1 MNVQHSIF
9 PLANLT
15 LHRIDFQPET
25 FIDADLLWLPHHV
38 KLSHSGRKRKAEHLA
53 GRVAAFYALREQ
65 GIRHIAD
72 IGEQRQPLW
81 PEGWFGSISHCGNS
95 ALAVVSQ
102 SAVGLDF
109 EEIFTPALCAEIASG
124 VICPDEEHILRT
136 SDLPFPL
143 ALTLAFSAKESL
155 FKALSS
161 ATSGMPGFA
170 SAQIIGLSERLIVLK
185 TTAAF
190 SPELDGQHHSLVW
203 QRWDQ
208 LVVTLLAKTLQ
219 FA

>member
-1 MNVQHSIF
+1 MNVQHNTF

-15 LHRIDFQPET
+15 LHRITFDPET
-25 FIDADLLWLPHHV
+25 FTDADLLWLPHHI
-38 KLSHSGRKRKAEHLA
+38 KLSLSGRKRKAEHLA

-65 GIRHIAD
+65 GIRHIPD

-81 PEGWFGSISHCGNS
+81 PEGWFGSISHCGNA
-95 ALAVVSQ
+95 ALAVVSR
-102 SAVGLDF
+102 SAVGLDI

-136 SDLPFPL
+136 SALPFPL

-155 FKALSS
+155 FKAHSS

-170 SAQIIGLSERLIVLK
+170 SAQVIDLKEQVITLK
-185 TTAAF
+185 TAAAF
-190 SPELDGQHHSLVW
+190 SPALDGPHHSLIW
-203 QRWDQ
+203 QQLDQ
-208 LVVTLLAKTLQ
+208 QVVTLLAKTL
-219 FA
+219 

>member
-1 MNVQHSIF
+1 MNAQHNTF

-15 LHRIDFQPET
+15 LHRIDFQPDT
-25 FIDADLLWLPHHV
+25 FTDADLLWLPHHV
-38 KLSHSGRKRKAEHLA
+38 KLAHSGRKRKAEHLA
-53 GRVAAFYALREQ
+53 GRLAAFYALREQ

-81 PEGWFGSISHCGNS
+81 PEDWFGSISHCGNT

-102 SAVGLDF
+102 SVVGLDI
-109 EEIFTPALCAEIASG
+109 EEIFTPALCTEIASS
-124 VICPDEEHILRT
+124 IINLAEEQILQTR
-136 SDLPFPL
+136 DLPFPL

-161 ATSGMPGFA
+161 ATSGMPGFTG
-170 SAQIIGLSERLIVLK
+170 AQIIGLSERQITLK

-190 SPELDGQHHSLVW
+190 APALDGQHHSIVW
-203 QRWDQ
+203 QRLDQ
-208 LVVTLLAKTLQ
+208 QVVTLLAKTL
-219 FA
+219 